1 MSKKNLLKFSAVLG
15 TAAFGL
21 AAASTVANADT
32 IYTVKAGD
40 TLSGISQKFGKDSSM
55 VDDLAKNNNI
65 KDINMI
71 HVGDKLVIKDNGTI
85 KEATKADLKNTNKNN
100 PQPAQTSTTT
110 SSNLS
115 ASDAAAKAWIAQ
127 HESSGSY
134 TAQNGRYYG
143 KYQLDLAYLGG
154 DLSPQHQEQ
163 VADQYVASRYGSW
176 TAAQA
181 HWMANGWY

>member
-15 TAAFGL
+15 TAALGL
-21 AAASTVANADT
+21 TAASTVANADT

-40 TLSGISQKFGKDSSM
+40 TLTSISQKFAKDNSM
-55 VDDLAKNNNI
+55 IDDLAKNNKI
-65 KDINMI
+65 ADINMI

-85 KEATKADLKNTNKNN
+85 KEATKADLNNAQDQNTNTN
-100 PQPAQTSTTT
+100 QT
-110 SSNLS
+110 SNLS
-115 ASDAAAKAWIAQ
+115 AGEQAAKDWIAQ

-154 DLSPQHQEQ
+154 DLSPQHQEE
-163 VADQYVASRYGSW
+163 VANQYVANRYGSW
-176 TAAQA
+176 TAAQQ
-181 HWMANGWY
+181 HWLANGWY